1 MNFIFEHLSEIE
13 KFSLDPVF
21 VHGVNFIKDSQSLLL
36 VKFTV
41 LRLSFFFGSSKLEFF
56 KKQLLTV
63 FFNRFHCIQ

>member
-1 MNFIFEHLSEIE
+1 MNFIFAHLSGIE

-21 VHGVNFIKDSQSLLL
+21 GVNFIKDSQSVLF

-41 LRLSFFFGSSKLEFF
+41 LRLSFFFGSSKLEVF